1 MKKAFRIM
9 AVAVLGL
16 TMAVSC
22 GKSDEDQVKQVAT
35 DFLTAFN
42 KMDFDGAKKHATPE
56 SAEQIDAYAGL
67 ATMGG
72 ATEAPKF
79 DVEITKVEINGED
92 ATANYTLKAEGKDA
106 EDAALKLKKVD
117 GKWLAVYQKEGF
129 GGGEATET
137 EDAENTEEA
146 TELPPSEEEMAQA
159 EANIPE

>member
-42 KMDFDGAKKHATPE
+42 KMDFDGAKKYATPE
-56 SAEQIDAYAGL
+56 SAEQLDAYKSL
-67 ATMGG
+67 AAMGG

-106 EDAALKLKKVD
+106 EEAALKLKKVD

-129 GGGEATET
+129 SGNQAET
-137 EDAENTEEA
+137 EEAENTEEA
-146 TELPPSEEEMAQA
+146 TELPSEEEMAQA